1 VCFSRRFSVIVL
13 AAAMLG
19 LGLISPAGATTT
31 TGPVLAGLSITPSTT
46 TVGNTIQVTGTATN
60 TTGSTIA
67 YVSMGVHSPMRAVKA
82 TGTGGCTP
90 RNLSTI
96 IYCGVSNLAPGATAT
111 LTFTATPTASG
122 TFNYDSYARIAY
134 TNDDTFAYAAL
145 TVT

>member
-1 VCFSRRFSVIVL
+1 MHPIRQFSAVAVC
-13 AAAMLG
+13 AAVLG
-19 LGLISPAGATTT
+19 LGLANAAQAPAA

-46 TVGNTIQVTGTATN
+46 TVGNTVKVTGTATN

-67 YVSMGVHSPMRAVKA
+67 LVSMGVHSPMRALNA

-90 RNLSTI
+90 RNLSKI

-111 LTFTATPTASG
+111 LTFTATPVAAG

-134 TNDDTFAYAAL
+134 TSDDTFAFATL
-145 TVT
+145 TVS